1 MPAPGFCLSQP
12 ARTADAQSRAL
23 AQAEAMSNEASLDLA
38 GFSESLV
45 ALIERAAQG
54 VVAVKAAPYRVTSGV
69 SISENLVAMA
79 DHTLRRKD
87 SIPVELADGTKAV
100 ATILGRDRSI
110 DIAIMKVEGIS
121 LKPLLAAD
129 PASLKSGSLAVVVGL
144 TTDVGPSASIGII
157 GAAGGARRTW
167 RSGTLDYFFRLDM
180 NLYPSQSGAAVV
192 DAQGRLIGLATPG
205 LLRHAAV
212 AVPLVTL
219 NRVAQELLQEGRIR
233 HGYLGVGLQP
243 VSIPE
248 HLRAKLENIPEAGLI
263 VLSVAGDSP
272 AHQAD
277 LQLGDILISLD
288 KNHLS
293 SIEELQAILRGDIV
307 GRSVSAQLIRGGE
320 PVEVQIVVSQRL
332 KEN

>member
-1 MPAPGFCLSQP
+1 
-12 ARTADAQSRAL
+12 
-23 AQAEAMSNEASLDLA
+23 MSNAEFRDLA

-45 ALIERAAQG
+45 ALVEQTVRG

-69 SISENLVAMA
+69 SIGQNLVAVA

-87 SIPVELADGTKAV
+87 NIPIELADGAPAV
-100 ATILGRDRSI
+100 ASILGRDRSI
-110 DIAIMKVEGIS
+110 DVAILKVEGIS
-121 LKPLLAAD
+121 LNPLIAAD

-144 TTDVGPSASIGII
+144 TTDAGPSASVGII

-192 DAQGRLIGLATPG
+192 DAGGRLIGMATPG
-205 LLRHAAV
+205 LLRHSAV
-212 AVPLVTL
+212 AVPPVTL

-243 VSIPE
+243 VAIPE
-248 HLRAKLENIPEAGLI
+248 HLRAKLGDMPESGLI

-272 AHQAD
+272 AQQAD

-288 KNHLS
+288 KNHLT

-307 GRSVSAQLIRGGE
+307 GRSVSALLIRGGE
-320 PVEVQIVVSQRL
+320 PVEVQIVVSQRV